1 MDLNRFTDKAKE
13 ALQMSQEIA
22 VRYRHTQLDE
32 EHVLLALLEQRDGI
46 AAMILRAAGKDP
58 GFIKTQ
64 VENALARAPKVQVSG
79 AGGGP
84 AQVYVTP
91 VLYQL
96 LTETAWQQA
105 ERLHDNLIATE
116 HILLALLESTGG
128 AAAILRNTGLTQ
140 DEVDRALLQIRG
152 SQTVTDE
159 GAESKYAALERFSRD
174 LTEMARK
181 GELDPVIGRDEEI
194 KRLIQVLSRRTKN
207 NPALIGEPGVGKTAV
222 VEGLAQKVIANQ
234 VPENLKG
241 KRVIALDL
249 GAIVAGSKFRGEF
262 EERLKAVMDEIRK
275 AKGEIILFIDE
286 LHTVVGAGAAEGAI
300 DAANMLKPALA
311 RGELQC
317 IGATTLDEYRKH
329 IEKDSALERR
339 FQPVFLEEPSV
350 EETVAILRG
359 LRDRYEKHHQVKI
372 EDSALEAAA
381 KLSGRYITD
390 RHLPDKAID
399 LIDEAGAKKHI
410 ETAYTPPDI
419 NELEGRITQLES
431 ERESAAMA
439 QDYQRAA
446 QLKQEI
452 ESLRADL
459 NEKRAAWEAERGGA
473 EAVVTEEDIAQIV
486 SGWTGI
492 PVSRMFE
499 QEAQKLLAMEQRLH
513 ERVIGQDEAITAVSD
528 AIRRARAGLKDPKR
542 PIGSFIFMGPTGV
555 GKTEL
560 ARALAEFL
568 FDDEEAMVRLDMSEY
583 QERHTVSRLIGA
595 PPGYIGYE
603 EGGQLTEAVRRRP
616 YRVILFDEI
625 EKAHP
630 DVFNVLLQILEDGRL
645 TDAGGRTVDFKNA
658 VVIMTSNIGTQ
669 WMKAAALG
677 FRVEQEEAD
686 FQAMKTRMLEEL
698 RRIMRPELLNRMDE
712 IIVFHPLTREQI
724 RRIVDLMVA
733 RVGKELEERRMS
745 LQLTDAARDVLA
757 EAGFDE
763 EYGARPLRRT
773 VQRMVE
779 NPISKGILEGQFR
792 EGDTVIVDVE
802 EDHLVPR
809 LLVPAGRAATRD

>member
-300 DAANMLKPALA
+300 DAANMLKPAS
-311 RGELQC
+311 C
-317 IGATTLDEYRKH
+317 
-329 IEKDSALERR
+329 SA
-339 FQPVFLEEPSV
+339 
-350 EETVAILRG
+350 
-359 LRDRYEKHHQVKI
+359 
-372 EDSALEAAA
+372 SA
-381 KLSGRYITD
+381 
-390 RHLPDKAID
+390 
-399 LIDEAGAKKHI
+399 
-410 ETAYTPPDI
+410 
-419 NELEGRITQLES
+419 
-431 ERESAAMA
+431 
-439 QDYQRAA
+439 
-446 QLKQEI
+446 
-452 ESLRADL
+452 
-459 NEKRAAWEAERGGA
+459 
-473 EAVVTEEDIAQIV
+473 
-486 SGWTGI
+486 
-492 PVSRMFE
+492 
-499 QEAQKLLAMEQRLH
+499 
-513 ERVIGQDEAITAVSD
+513 
-528 AIRRARAGLKDPKR
+528 
-542 PIGSFIFMGPTGV
+542 
-555 GKTEL
+555 
-560 ARALAEFL
+560 
-568 FDDEEAMVRLDMSEY
+568 
-583 QERHTVSRLIGA
+583 
-595 PPGYIGYE
+595 
-603 EGGQLTEAVRRRP
+603 RRP
-616 YRVILFDEI
+616 STNT
-625 EKAHP
+625 AS
-630 DVFNVLLQILEDGRL
+630 
-645 TDAGGRTVDFKNA
+645 
-658 VVIMTSNIGTQ
+658 TS
-669 WMKAAALG
+669 
-677 FRVEQEEAD
+677 
-686 FQAMKTRMLEEL
+686 
-698 RRIMRPELLNRMDE
+698 
-712 IIVFHPLTREQI
+712 
-724 RRIVDLMVA
+724 
-733 RVGKELEERRMS
+733 
-745 LQLTDAARDVLA
+745 
-757 EAGFDE
+757 
-763 EYGARPLRRT
+763 RRT
-773 VQRMVE
+773 
-779 NPISKGILEGQFR
+779 
-792 EGDTVIVDVE
+792 
-802 EDHLVPR
+802 PR
-809 LLVPAGRAATRD
+809 

>member
-1 MDLNRFTDKAKE
+1 MDLGKFTDKAKE
-13 ALQMSQEIA
+13 ALAMSQEIA
-22 VRYRHTQLDE
+22 VRYRHTQLDG
-32 EHVLLALLEQRDGI
+32 EHVLLALLEQRDG
-46 AAMILRAAGKDP
+46 AAGMILRSAGKDA
-58 GFIKTQ
+58 GLVRTE

-79 AGGGP
+79 ASGGP
-84 AQVYVTP
+84 AQIYVTP
-91 VLYQL
+91 GLHRL

-116 HILLALLESTGG
+116 HLLLALLEAPGPAG
-128 AAAILRNTGLTQ
+128 QILRGSGLTQ
-140 DEVDRALLQIRG
+140 EEVDRALRHIRG
-152 SQTVTDE
+152 GQSVTDE
-159 GAESKYAALERFSRD
+159 GAESKYAALERYSRD

-222 VEGLAQKVIANQ
+222 VEGLAQKVVAGQ

-241 KRVIALDL
+241 RRVIALDL

-329 IEKDSALERR
+329 IEKDSALARR
-339 FQPVFLEEPSV
+339 FQPVFLDEPSI
-350 EETVAILRG
+350 EETVEILRG
-359 LRDRYEKHHQVKI
+359 LRGRYEQHHQVKI
-372 EDSALEAAA
+372 EEAALAAAA
-381 KLSGRYITD
+381 KLSARYITD

-399 LIDEAGAKKHI
+399 LVDEAAAKKRI
-410 ETAYTPPDI
+410 ETAYAPPRI
-419 NELEGRITQLES
+419 NELETRVAQLEA

-446 QLKQEI
+446 ELKQEI
-452 ESLRADL
+452 ESLRARL
-459 NEKRAAWEAERGGA
+459 GEQRAAWDAERGGA

-499 QEAQKLLAMEQRLH
+499 EEAQKLLQMEQRLH
-513 ERVIGQDEAITAVSD
+513 ERVIGQEEAITAVSES
-528 AIRRARAGLKDPKR
+528 IRRARAGLKDPKR

-560 ARALAEFL
+560 ARALAEFM

-645 TDAGGRTVDFKNA
+645 TDAGGRTVDFKNT

-669 WMKAAALG
+669 WMKASLG
-677 FRVEQEEAD
+677 FKIEQEQREFED
-686 FQAMKTRMLEEL
+686 MRTRMLEEL
-698 RRIMRPELLNRMDE
+698 RRVMRPELLNRIDE

-724 RRIVDLMVA
+724 RRIVDLMVK
-733 RVGKELEERRMS
+733 RVEQELSERSIS
-745 LQLTDAARDVLA
+745 LQLTDSARDLLA

-773 VQRMVE
+773 IQRMVE
-779 NPISKGILEGQFR
+779 NPISKGILQGQFR

-802 EDHLVPR
+802 EGRIVPK
-809 LLVPAGRAATRD
+809 LLVPAGRAAT